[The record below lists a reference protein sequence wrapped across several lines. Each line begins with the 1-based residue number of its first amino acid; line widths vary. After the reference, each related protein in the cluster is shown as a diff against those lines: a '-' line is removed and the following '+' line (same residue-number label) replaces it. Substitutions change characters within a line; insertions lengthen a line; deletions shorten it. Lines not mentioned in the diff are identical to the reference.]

1 MLNDEKYCHSKISYN
16 VSITYANSGEISGVA
31 SVAEDGVGE
40 VTTQQHRLTPPLY
53 GSPHITAHFTPT
65 GQLILVLPKDPK
77 GGDQAIVQ
85 LRDTQKMLAMD
96 PTEARMIHQMKCFP
110 GPLTL

>member
-1 MLNDEKYCHSKISYN
+1 M
-16 VSITYANSGEISGVA
+16 A

-40 VTTQQHRLTPPLY
+40 VTPQQHRLTPPLY
-53 GSPHITAHFTPT
+53 GRPHITAHFTPT
-65 GQLILVLPKDPK
+65 GQMIQVLPKDPK

-85 LRDTQKMLAMD
+85 LRDIQKILAMD
-96 PTEARMIHQMKCFP
+96 PTEAKVIQQMKCFP